1 MKNNFP
7 PKTMGLLPNSAILD
21 KKGHHSPK
29 IRKIKNNKPYRKGGC
44 DGQKK
49 EYQRTGRIASRR
61 PSTYSILLIKRSSA
75 FS

>member
-29 IRKIKNNKPYRKGGC
+29 IRKIKNNKPYRKEGC
-44 DGQKK
+44 DARKK
-49 EYQRTGRIASRR
+49 N
-61 PSTYSILLIKRSSA
+61 IKELDELQVAAQAPPLSCL
-75 FS
+75 